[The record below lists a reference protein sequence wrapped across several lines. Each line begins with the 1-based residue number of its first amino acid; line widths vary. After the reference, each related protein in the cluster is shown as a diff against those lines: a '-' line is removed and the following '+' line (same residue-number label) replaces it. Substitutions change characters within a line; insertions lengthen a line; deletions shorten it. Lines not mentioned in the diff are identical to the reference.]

1 MVVNDI
7 KERINKLSNLKKS
20 KIILALD
27 KVESLNILSSVIKYV
42 AGVKIGLPLLISI
55 GAESMKSIIM
65 NYKNDAIFIA
75 DLKVSDIPETN
86 ENIAKT
92 IKNIGFDA
100 VIAHAFVGSES
111 LKALVKHLSVFSLV
125 GMTHRDSY
133 LINSNVEVLIKISRA
148 VGITNFV
155 APATY
160 PDIIKHLR
168 KEVSDAL
175 IISPGVGVQGAPFGS
190 ALKVG
195 ADFEIIGRSITTAL
209 NPVEEIQKIL
219 ELQLKASPFKTEL

>member
-1 MVVNDI
+1 MAINNI
-7 KERINKLSNLKKS
+7 KERISELSNLKKS
-20 KIILALD
+20 RIILALD
-27 KVESLNILSSVIKYV
+27 KVESLNILSSIIKYV

-55 GAESMKSIIM
+55 GADNMKNIII

-75 DLKVSDIPETN
+75 DLKASDIPETN

-100 VIAHAFVGSES
+100 IIAHAFAGSES
-111 LKALVKHLSVFSLV
+111 LKALAKHLSVFSLI
-125 GMTHRDSY
+125 GMTHKDSY
-133 LINSNVEVLIKISRA
+133 LINSNVNILIKISQIA
-148 VGITNFV
+148 GITNFV

-168 KEVSDAL
+168 KEIPNAL
-175 IISPGVGVQGAPFGS
+175 IISPGVGAQGAPFGS

-195 ADFEIIGRSITTAL
+195 ANFEIIGRSITTAL
-209 NPVEEIQKIL
+209 NPVEETQKIL
-219 ELQLKASPFKTEL
+219 KLQEINT

>member
-1 MVVNDI
+1 MAINNI
-7 KERINKLSNLKKS
+7 KERISELSNLKKS
-20 KIILALD
+20 RIILALD
-27 KVESLNILSSVIKYV
+27 KVESLNILSSIIKYV

-55 GAESMKSIIM
+55 GADNMKNIII

-75 DLKVSDIPETN
+75 DLKASDIPETN

-100 VIAHAFVGSES
+100 IIAHAFVGSES
-111 LKALVKHLSVFSLV
+111 LKALAKHLSVFSLI
-125 GMTHRDSY
+125 GMTHKDSY
-133 LINSNVEVLIKISRA
+133 LINSNVNILIKISQIA
-148 VGITNFV
+148 GITNFV

-168 KEVSDAL
+168 KEIPNAL
-175 IISPGVGVQGAPFGS
+175 IISPGVGAQGAPFGS

-195 ADFEIIGRSITTAL
+195 ANFEIIGRSITTAL
-209 NPVEEIQKIL
+209 NPVEETQKIL
-219 ELQLKASPFKTEL
+219 KLQEINT

>member
-1 MVVNDI
+1 MMIVKDI
-7 KERINKLSNLKKS
+7 KERTNELSNLKKS

-27 KVESLNILSSVIKYV
+27 KVESLNILPSVIKYV
-42 AGVKIGLPLLISI
+42 VGVKIGLPLLINI
-55 GAESMKSIIM
+55 GAENMKNIIM

-75 DLKVSDIPETN
+75 DLKASDIPETN

-100 VIAHAFVGSES
+100 IIAHAFVGSES

-125 GMTHRDSY
+125 GMSHKDSY
-133 LINSNVEVLIKISRA
+133 LINSNVDTLIKISQIA
-148 VGITNFV
+148 GITNFV

-168 KEVSDAL
+168 KEVSNAL
-175 IISPGVGVQGAPFGS
+175 IISPGVGAQGAPFGS

-195 ADFEIIGRSITTAL
+195 ANFEIIGRSITTAL

-219 ELQLKASPFKTEL
+219 KLQNQIISA